1 MSEEARRN
9 LTRGIIGLAIVV
21 LTVFAYY
28 RKSEVPRLI
37 DKIAYGAPAERLDAV
52 QRLIDKEKL
61 AEAMEEAPRSVQYN
75 CVAALAQIADHDAMA
90 QMLEAK
96 WEFDDPI
103 AQWCD
108 TLLIAW
114 DESAVGP
121 LIEAMQNKSANIRGG
136 TPGPLSEIGEPAKA
150 PLLGLT
156 GAWDLY
162 VRDATRDT
170 FAKAAMA
177 PLARD
182 ELIEILKEREPRVG
196 ETPAKHLRRRDTA
209 VRSLEAMKVPAFEP
223 LIAMLKYEYPLDAT
237 FQAELRGQ
245 AAVSLGKIANQT
257 LDAPILVADAV
268 TVIAP
273 LIEALGDPGW
283 PVRRRAAAALG
294 PVCKVKT
301 VPEELELQQE
311 LAKPITPLIALLSST
326 QRRDVR
332 GAAAESLGL
341 IGSVRAAAPLGQAL
355 ANDAQRAGAAQEIA
369 LALERIG
376 EDSVPEL
383 SAALAHS
390 DPDVRELATRTLAN
404 IGGPSSTLRLADR
417 LNRAT
422 EMAVRVR
429 RVAAAALR
437 NIAEAA
443 YAPSGPAELRA
454 AVERVLPA
462 LAGALADTDWHVYV
476 AARDA
481 LARAGKPAVS
491 QLINAVGGD
500 PRVSYTAAEGLAKIG
515 ADAVPE
521 LLAAITERPD
531 SDVASWAAIALGDI
545 GTPAVPDLE
554 RTLASANLS
563 TAARANAARALGLS
577 RDLRATDAL
586 LKAVE
591 DDATEIRVQA
601 VRSLADLRGVETE
614 EKAGESAVVGALSDL
629 EFAVRDAA
637 MLVLEDWPGV
647 TTNDRL
653 KAKLEPP
660 NDDNTRRRAAIVFA
674 AHLRAGRLL
683 GMSEEGGDEE
693 TAIRDRVAGQL
704 ESALQDST
712 EAPRLREK
720 ALELYGSA
728 AAIQYV
734 DKEHVRDPASANVE
748 PFISAA
754 DVELTHA
761 ACKALAS
768 IGARVSRETMREARV
783 GLTPGAS
790 QAAEILARHLESTAT
805 ERPDLAPWYAL
816 ALAEVRDTAART
828 LVEPGDPDDPALPT
842 GLFMDAYVP
851 TEEELLSDTEPKP
864 TILWAAA
871 VIGRIGKPAA
881 DVLFDARAKLGGLKG
896 KRTRAMDALRDVTEN
911 YDIFDFHEGHVFD
924 VFSDKGVLDEKAWS
938 TLIVRVDRSGDAGS
952 ANRADVTKHAKIVW
966 EVTRQLRW
974 LHAAMLATRDTL
986 GRDFVENVG
995 DYDLLPEAQYEKLE
1009 ETMDELA
1016 RLKVAEW

>member
-1 MSEEARRN
+1 M
-9 LTRGIIGLAIVV
+9 
-21 LTVFAYY
+21 
-28 RKSEVPRLI
+28 
-37 DKIAYGAPAERLDAV
+37 
-52 QRLIDKEKL
+52 
-61 AEAMEEAPRSVQYN
+61 
-75 CVAALAQIADHDAMA
+75 
-90 QMLEAK
+90 
-96 WEFDDPI
+96 
-103 AQWCD
+103 
-108 TLLIAW
+108 
-114 DESAVGP
+114 
-121 LIEAMQNKSANIRGG
+121 
-136 TPGPLSEIGEPAKA
+136 
-150 PLLGLT
+150 
-156 GAWDLY
+156 
-162 VRDATRDT
+162 
-170 FAKAAMA
+170 
-177 PLARD
+177 
-182 ELIEILKEREPRVG
+182 
-196 ETPAKHLRRRDTA
+196 
-209 VRSLEAMKVPAFEP
+209 
-223 LIAMLKYEYPLDAT
+223 
-237 FQAELRGQ
+237 
-245 AAVSLGKIANQT
+245 
-257 LDAPILVADAV
+257 
-268 TVIAP
+268 
-273 LIEALGDPGW
+273 
-283 PVRRRAAAALG
+283 
-294 PVCKVKT
+294 
-301 VPEELELQQE
+301 
-311 LAKPITPLIALLSST
+311 
-326 QRRDVR
+326 
-332 GAAAESLGL
+332 
-341 IGSVRAAAPLGQAL
+341 
-355 ANDAQRAGAAQEIA
+355 ANDAQRSGAAQEIA

-376 EDSVPEL
+376 EPAVPEL

-390 DPDVRELATRTLAN
+390 DPDVRELATQTLAN

-443 YAPSGPAELRA
+443 YAPSGTAELRA
-454 AVERVLPA
+454 AVQRALPA

-531 SDVASWAAIALGDI
+531 SEVASWAAIALGDI
-545 GTPAVPDLE
+545 GSPAVPHLA
-554 RTLASANLS
+554 RALASASLS
-563 TAARANAARALGLS
+563 TSARANAARALGLS
-577 RDLRATDAL
+577 HDLRATDAL
-586 LKAVE
+586 LQAME
-591 DDATEIRVQA
+591 DDATEIRIQA

-614 EKAGESAVVGALSDL
+614 EKAGESAVVEALSDP
-629 EFAVRDAA
+629 EIAVRDVA

-653 KAKLEPP
+653 KKKLNLP
-660 NDDNTRRRAAIVFA
+660 NDDDTRRRAAIVFA
-674 AHLRAGRLL
+674 AHLRAGMLL
-683 GMSEEGGDEE
+683 GMSEDGGDEE
-693 TAIRDRVAGQL
+693 TAVRGLVAGQL
-704 ESALQDST
+704 AAALQDNT

-734 DKEHVRDPASANVE
+734 DKEHIRDPASADVE
-748 PFISAA
+748 PFISA
-754 DVELTHA
+754 DNVELTHA

-783 GLTPGAS
+783 GLTPDAS
-790 QAAEILARHLESTAT
+790 EAAKILAAHLKSP

-828 LVEPGDPDDPALPT
+828 LVEPGDPDDSALPT
-842 GLFMDAYVP
+842 GLFMEAEVP
-851 TEEELLSDTEPKP
+851 TKEQLFGDAERKP
-864 TILWAAA
+864 TMLWAAA
-871 VIGRIGKPAA
+871 VIGRIGKPAV

-924 VFSDKGVLDEKAWS
+924 VFSDDGVLNQKDWTA
-938 TLIVRVDRSGDAGS
+938 LIARVDRSGDAGL
-952 ANRADVTKHAKIVW
+952 ADRPDVMKYAKTVW
-966 EVTRQLRW
+966 EVTRRLRW

-995 DYDLLPEAQYEKLE
+995 DYDRLPEAEYEKLE